1 MLESVFG
8 AIWWVLTLPFRVVVW
23 VVETVGRLAGLAF
36 GFVLMVVGVA
46 LWAGPLYLIGIPLF
60 VVGLVLTLRSVG

>member
-8 AIWWVLTLPFRVVVW
+8 TILAILTFPFRAVVW
-23 VVETVGRLAGLAF
+23 AVGTLGRLTGLVF

-60 VVGLVLTLRSVG
+60 VVGLILTLRSVG